1 MNLITKSFPLP
12 EIPSLIET
20 LSCDST
26 LGFAKLTTNNQYE
39 ESGNAKHTW
48 VKASFY
54 QVHQPDALSSLQYV
68 VQMQYTQILYQFC
81 TIRHLVKKAIIL
93 QQVHWHNEQKRL
105 PRAKNPKYIL
115 NEIQSRVAHLYFS
128 FITLVTTDTRLLLNV
143 FHYHM
148 VFVLKASDGLSRAP

>member
-1 MNLITKSFPLP
+1 MRSLEMLNTPESRPASTKSINLMH
-12 EIPSLIET
+12 SLH
-20 LSCDST
+20 CST
-26 LGFAKLTTNNQYE
+26 LCRCNTRKFFINSVQ
-39 ESGNAKHTW
+39 S
-48 VKASFY
+48 VI
-54 QVHQPDALSSLQYV
+54 LS
-68 VQMQYTQILYQFC
+68 
-81 TIRHLVKKAIIL
+81 KKAIIL